1 MLQIGKVHLRSAVV
15 EHVNQLVAD
24 HRRRHLLG
32 VDAVLADD
40 NLVLQGVVA
49 ARHLLGAV
57 LADDVPAE
65 VQFAG

>member
-1 MLQIGKVHLRSAVV
+1 MLQIGKVHLGAAVV

-24 HRRRHLLG
+24 HRRGHLLG

-49 ARHLLGAV
+49 AGHLLGAV